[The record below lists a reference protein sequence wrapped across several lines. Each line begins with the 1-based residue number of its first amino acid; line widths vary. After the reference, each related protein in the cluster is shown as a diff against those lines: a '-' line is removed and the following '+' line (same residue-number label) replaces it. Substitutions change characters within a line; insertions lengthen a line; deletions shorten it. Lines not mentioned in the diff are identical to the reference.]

1 MSEKRLNQLK
11 NEVAERIKAILL
23 EKDMYQQR
31 LVEAV
36 GTTKANMSNIL
47 HGKANLTLETI
58 AKLEEALGEKL
69 IRVTNKSDDLKRS
82 TPKTKITWG
91 KKD

>member
-1 MSEKRLNQLK
+1 MSEKRLNELK
-11 NEVAERIKAILL
+11 NEVAERIKTILL

-31 LVEAV
+31 LVEAI

-69 IRVTNKSDDLKRS
+69 IRVTGKDDDLKRS
-82 TPKTKITWG
+82 TPRVKVAWG
-91 KKD
+91 KK